1 MWWVSLRLYGSYW
14 IYGRWNSNPMTMN
27 ELFGW
32 VEAMLRVMG
41 IWDTMT
47 AALSVMV
54 IVALSLWVLARLR
67 A

>member
-1 MWWVSLRLYGSYW
+1 
-14 IYGRWNSNPMTMN
+14 MTMN

-32 VEAMLRVMG
+32 VEAMLKIMG

-54 IVALSLWVLARLR
+54 IVALSLWILARLR